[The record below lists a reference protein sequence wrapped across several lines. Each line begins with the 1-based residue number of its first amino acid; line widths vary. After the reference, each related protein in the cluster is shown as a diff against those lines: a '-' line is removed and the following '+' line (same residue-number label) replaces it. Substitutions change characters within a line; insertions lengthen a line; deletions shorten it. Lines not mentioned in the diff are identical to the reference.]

1 MALKHIAMRHLG
13 RMANASGL
21 TTVAMRKYGGAGA
34 ILTLHSVISDDDRLP
49 MENVHTSARF
59 LEKMIRY
66 YLAQRIPVLALSD
79 ALAKLETGSAQRFV
93 CFTFDDGYRD
103 NLTLALP
110 IFKKYG
116 LPFTLYITSA
126 YLDRSY
132 RDYWWGQLRHLVVD
146 NSSISDSILDEYLP
160 MSSWEEKIRAYRKLV
175 RWIGDGTLGGERLA
189 ALFEQNHMTAS
200 DALDRDALSVAEL
213 AAAAQAEPLLEI
225 GGHTSTH
232 TRLSMLDESAVL
244 NDLGQNKR
252 QLESIIDREVRHF
265 AYPFGDPASCS
276 ERDFRLAKAAGFK
289 TAVTTRIGNL
299 FPDHLEHRFAL
310 PRLRFIGPC
319 ESLGFM
325 ESQRSGAVTALETRF
340 GNPVRLA

>member
-1 MALKHIAMRHLG
+1 MALKHTAMRHLG
-13 RMANASGL
+13 QIANAFGV
-21 TTVAMRKYGGAGA
+21 TTLATRKYGGAGA
-34 ILTLHSVISDDDRLP
+34 ILMLHSVVGDDDRLP

-66 YLAQRIPVLALSD
+66 YLAKRIPVLSLSD
-79 ALAKLETGSAQRFV
+79 ALAKLETGSTSRFV

-110 IFKKYG
+110 IFRKYG
-116 LPFTLYITSA
+116 LPFTIYVTSA
-126 YLDRSY
+126 YLERGY
-132 RDYWWGQLRHLVVD
+132 RDYWWGQLRHLVGD
-146 NSSISDSILDEYLP
+146 NSAIAGGVLDEHLP
-160 MSSWEEKIRAYRKLV
+160 ISSLEEKIRTYRKLV
-175 RWIGDGTLGGERLA
+175 RWVEDGTLGVERLA
-189 ALFEQNHMTAS
+189 ALFEKNHITAS
-200 DALDRDALSVAEL
+200 EALDRDAMSVGEL
-213 AAAAQAEPLLEI
+213 EAAARTEPLLEI
-225 GGHTSTH
+225 GGHTTTH
-232 TRLSMLDESAVL
+232 TRLSLLDESAVL
-244 NDLGQNKR
+244 KELGQNKR

-265 AYPFGDPASCS
+265 AYPFGDPASCA

>member
-1 MALKHIAMRHLG
+1 MALKHTAMRHLG
-13 RMANASGL
+13 QMANASGL
-21 TTVAMRKYGGAGA
+21 TTLATRKYGGAGA
-34 ILTLHSVISDDDRLP
+34 ILTLHSVVGDDDPLP

-66 YLAQRIPVLALSD
+66 YLARRIPVLALSD
-79 ALAKLETGSAQRFV
+79 ALAKLEIGSTPRFV

-116 LPFTLYITSA
+116 LPFTIYVTSA
-126 YLDRSY
+126 YLERNY
-132 RDYWWGQLRHLVVD
+132 RDYWWGQLRHLVRD
-146 NSSISDSILDEYLP
+146 NSTIVGGLLDEHLP
-160 MSSWEEKIRAYRKLV
+160 TNSWQEKIRAYRKLV
-175 RWIGDGTLGGERLA
+175 RGVRDGTLGAERLA
-189 ALFEQNHMTAS
+189 AVFEKNHITAT

-213 AAAAQAEPLLEI
+213 AAVARAEPLVEI
-225 GGHTSTH
+225 GGHTTTH
-232 TRLSMLDESAVL
+232 TRLSMLDESGVL

-252 QLESIIDREVRHF
+252 QLESIIQREVRHF
-265 AYPFGDPASCS
+265 AYPFGDSASCG
-276 ERDFRLAKAAGFK
+276 ERDFRLANAAGFK

-299 FPDHLEHRFAL
+299 FQDHLEHRFAL

-340 GNPVRLA
+340 GNPVRVA